1 MNFIMRIALM
11 ALKIHIAC
19 FLSKSTAFQHVNKV
33 TEMLKLQTFLA
44 IFFFFKNNSVVI
56 TKIDYSLKAVVNI
69 PLRNNV
75 ILVKI
80 DFQGTVRRRFLDAYM
95 A

>member
-44 IFFFFKNNSVVI
+44 IFFFSK
-56 TKIDYSLKAVVNI
+56 TTLLLLQK
-69 PLRNNV
+69 
-75 ILVKI
+75 
-80 DFQGTVRRRFLDAYM
+80 
-95 A
+95 